1 MHLRKHDE
9 ELEFLGSVTFYLIIT
24 LLALSYISVALRLWA
39 RYRIT
44 RSPGWD
50 DAAMVTTLLL
60 FTCYCSFL
68 LAIRDRTESGRFFDA
83 DSILITLIVSLP
95 GTQLTVLEADNI
107 AQFVQLSEV
116 FYILTTTFLK
126 VSLGLFF
133 LRVLTKRWQRLLFY
147 AILTIGVVYG
157 LLYFFVA
164 LFQCGNPAHIA
175 DNLYASTADQCLPE
189 AIHLT
194 AGYIYGI
201 INILADW
208 TFVLIPISVLV
219 DSDLDR
225 RSKIS
230 VSIVMGLGAVG
241 SISAVLR
248 MVYLRGLDM
257 TTLSSLNG
265 EVLEYDFWNQHD
277 NTTTEQ
283 SVKAT
288 IWATAEPGTGII
300 AASIAILRPLLR
312 QVMSEVRGRASS
324 MSLPRKLSLK
334 TSGRPSDA
342 ISLKSHPS
350 MMQEVSRMDRK
361 RATHSVSRDEDE
373 DAWSPMFMVSANTK
387 RMTLVN
393 GCMSPRTD
401 GKMV

>member
-83 DSILITLIVSLP
+83 DSIRITLI
-95 GTQLTVLEADNI
+95 
-107 AQFVQLSEV
+107 FVQLSEV

-257 TTLSSLNG
+257 TTLSSLN
-265 EVLEYDFWNQHD
+265 
-277 NTTTEQ
+277 EQ